1 MYIDVLLE
9 INAFDDMTFTYNVPL
24 NMQKNIE
31 LGKRVLVPFGKKE
44 LKGIIINVKDNNES
58 NYEIKDIIEI
68 IDDEPILNKEL
79 LELGLYMKD
88 TYLCPLITCYQSMIP
103 SALKF
108 NNTNI
113 NIKYDTYII
122 KNKEYETNKKSEI
135 NILNLFNNSEKIKKS
150 DISNKT
156 ALNKLLELEVL
167 KEIKEEKYRI
177 NDSNELNKLNV
188 LTPNQL
194 ETYNYIKESNKNI
207 ILLRGVTGSGK
218 TEIYMH
224 LIKDVISNNKK
235 AIVLVPEISLTTQ
248 LINRFKD
255 IFGNKVAIIHSSLSD
270 GERYDEWRKI
280 KRNEIDLVIGTRS
293 AIFSPISNLGL
304 IIIDEE
310 QEDSY
315 KQENNPKYRTIDI
328 AIKRIEHNNAKLLLG
343 SATPSLE
350 SYARSKVGKYDL
362 VELETRIN
370 NKSLP
375 LIKIIDM
382 KDEIKKGN
390 SILSKEAELLIK
402 DRILKNE
409 QIMILINRR
418 GYSNYIICNEC
429 GNVIKCPNCDISL
442 TYHKKND
449 TLKCHYC
456 NHIENKPI
464 ICPKCN
470 SKHLILRGIGTEKI
484 EELLN
489 QKFDNISIVRM
500 DRDTTSNKGSHERII
515 NDFNSKKYNVLLGTQ
530 MISKGLDFK
539 DVTLVIVLNGDSS
552 LNIPDYRSSEKTFEL
567 LTQVAGRSGRND
579 KEGIAIIQTYNPNH
593 YSIELAKTHDYI
605 NFYNKEI
612 KIRKQLY
619 YPPFCFILAIRLLTK
634 DYDLGNKEISK
645 INEYLKDNLDNN
657 YTVLGPNI
665 SLKINNMYKFQ
676 LIVKYKDN
684 KKLIEVLKEIKKHYK
699 TNKIRLELD
708 FNPIKI

>member
-1 MYIDVLLE
+1 MYIEVLLQ

-44 LKGIIINVKDNNES
+44 LKGIILNIKDTNDS
-58 NYEIKDIIEI
+58 DYEIKDIIEI

-79 LELGLYMKD
+79 LELGLYMKE

-108 NNTNI
+108 NNTI
-113 NIKYDTYII
+113 TNIKYDTYII
-122 KNKEYETNKKSEI
+122 KNKEYQTDKKSEN
-135 NILNLFNNSEKIKKS
+135 NILNLFNNKEKVKKS
-150 DISNKT
+150 EITNKISLK
-156 ALNKLLELEVL
+156 KLLELDVL

-177 NDSNELNKLNV
+177 NDSKELNKLNV
-188 LTPNQL
+188 LTSNQL
-194 ETYNYIKESNKNI
+194 ETYDYINNSSKDI

-224 LIKDVISNNKK
+224 LIKDVISNNKT

-280 KRNEIDLVIGTRS
+280 KRNEVDLVIGTRS
-293 AIFSPISNLGL
+293 AIFAPISNLGL

-328 AIKRIEHNNAKLLLG
+328 AIKRIEYNKAKLLLG

-370 NKSLP
+370 NKTLP
-375 LIKIIDM
+375 QIKIIDM
-382 KDEIKKGN
+382 KDEMKKGN
-390 SILSKEAELLIK
+390 TILSKEAEILIK

-418 GYSNYIICNEC
+418 GYSNYILCNEC

-456 NHIENKPI
+456 NHIENKPT
-464 ICPKCN
+464 ICLKCN

-489 QKFDNISIVRM
+489 QKFDNINIIRM

-515 NDFNSKKYNVLLGTQ
+515 NDFNSNKYNVLLGTQ

-567 LTQVAGRSGRND
+567 LTQVAGRSGRD
-579 KEGIAIIQTYNPNH
+579 SKEGIALIQTYNPSH

-605 NFYNKEI
+605 RFYNKEI
-612 KIRKQLY
+612 QIRKQLN
-619 YPPFCFILAIRLLTK
+619 YPPFCFLLAIRLLTT
-634 DYDLGNKEISK
+634 DYDLGNKEILK
-645 INEYLKDNLDNN
+645 INNYLKDNLDNN
-657 YTVLGPNI
+657 YTILGPNI
-665 SLKINNMYKFQ
+665 SLKINNIYKFQ

-684 KKLIEVLKEIKKHYK
+684 KQLLEVLKEIK
-699 TNKIRLELD
+699 NI
-708 FNPIKI
+708 IKLIK

>member
-1 MYIDVLLE
+1 MYIDVLLQ

-24 NMQKNIE
+24 NMQKYIE
-31 LGKRVLVPFGKKE
+31 LGKRVLIPFGKKE
-44 LKGIIINVKDNNES
+44 LKGIILSIKHNNDS
-58 NYEIKDIIEI
+58 DYEIKDIIEI

-79 LELGLYMKD
+79 LELGIYMKE

-108 NNTNI
+108 NNTTT

-122 KNKEYETNKKSEI
+122 KNKEYQTDKKSEN
-135 NILNLFNNSEKIKKS
+135 NILNLFINNEKIKKA
-150 DISNKT
+150 DITNKIS
-156 ALNKLLELEVL
+156 LKKLLELEVL

-177 NDSNELNKLNV
+177 NDNNELNKLNV

-194 ETYNYIKESNKNI
+194 ETYNYINNSSKDI

-224 LIKDVISNNKK
+224 LIKDVISNNKT

-280 KRNEIDLVIGTRS
+280 KRNEVDLVIGTRS
-293 AIFSPISNLGL
+293 AIFAPISKLGL

-328 AIKRIEHNNAKLLLG
+328 AIKRIEYNKAKLLLG

-362 VELETRIN
+362 IELETRIN
-370 NKSLP
+370 NKKLP

-382 KDEIKKGN
+382 KDEIKRGN
-390 SILSKEAELLIK
+390 NILSKEAELLIK

-418 GYSNYIICNEC
+418 GYSNYILCNEC

-456 NHIENKPI
+456 NHIESKPT

-489 QKFDNISIVRM
+489 QKFDNINIVRM
-500 DRDTTSNKGSHERII
+500 DRDTTTNKGSHERII
-515 NDFNSKKYNVLLGTQ
+515 NDFNSNKYNVLLGTQ

-579 KEGIAIIQTYNPNH
+579 KEGVALIQTYNPNH

-605 NFYNKEI
+605 RFYNKEI
-612 KIRKQLY
+612 QIRKLLN
-619 YPPFCFILAIRLLTK
+619 YPPFCFLLAIRLLTT
-634 DYDLGNKEISK
+634 DYDLGNKEILK
-645 INEYLKDNLDNN
+645 INNYLKDNLDNN
-657 YTVLGPNI
+657 YTILGPNI
-665 SLKINNMYKFQ
+665 SLKINNIYKFQ

-684 KKLIEVLKEIKKHYK
+684 KQLLEVLKEIRKHYK